1 MGGRIL
7 TVMLDFAVPEGPVI
21 RSTRLKSLWGPN
33 NLVQDFL
40 PRSRKNDSLQ
50 IPLDLLELCF
60 MIDS

>member
-1 MGGRIL
+1 M
-7 TVMLDFAVPEGPVI
+7 MLDFAVPDGPVI

-50 IPLDLLELCF
+50 IPLDLLELRF
-60 MIDS
+60 RMDS